1 MILRTIMIFPKFD
14 NMEIINHI
22 RKEYDPLADLVRPHI
37 TLVFPFESSMNN
49 DNLAQILEN
58 RLDCVKPFSLKMCGV
73 SKQEDTFGN
82 YLFLNVSQ
90 GGEEIKEIHDLLYAN
105 EFAEY
110 DKGLPY
116 KPHMTIGKLP
126 TAELL
131 EDAFAKTKD
140 LEETF
145 CTTVEKISVEMIGEN
160 EESIIVI
167 EKELKIDKL

>member
-1 MILRTIMIFPKFD
+1 MSLRTIMIFPEFD

-22 RKEYDPLADLVRPHI
+22 RRKYDPLADLIRPHI
-37 TLVFPFESSMNN
+37 TLVFPFESSMSNEK
-49 DNLAQILEN
+49 LTQILEK
-58 RLDCVKPFSLKMCGV
+58 RLDCVKPFNLKMCGV

-82 YLFLNVSQ
+82 YLFLNVLQ

-110 DKGLPY
+110 DKGIPY

-126 TAELL
+126 SAELL
-131 EDAFAKTKD
+131 EDAFIKVKD

-167 EKELKIDKL
+167 EKELEMNK

>member
-37 TLVFPFESSMNN
+37 TLVFPFESSMTN

-73 SKQEDTFGN
+73 SKQEDIYGN

-90 GGEEIKEIHDLLYAN
+90 GGEEIKEIHDDIKN
-105 EFAEY
+105 
-110 DKGLPY
+110 K
-116 KPHMTIGKLP
+116 
-126 TAELL
+126 
-131 EDAFAKTKD
+131 
-140 LEETF
+140 
-145 CTTVEKISVEMIGEN
+145 
-160 EESIIVI
+160 
-167 EKELKIDKL
+167 